1 MDGDHGDIVI
11 EHRRTGRARLGAGEV
26 PYSGGAHKDSISD
39 VVIARPKVWKH
50 EGLISI
56 VSKTGTLP
64 TLLAVAA
71 PWRADNFSEGRPP
84 FAAYPA
90 TTGNQST

>member
-1 MDGDHGDIVI
+1 MRGANTSARNKRCGNGRKLASADGKLFMSYPPV
-11 EHRRTGRARLGAGEV
+11 
-26 PYSGGAHKDSISD
+26 
-39 VVIARPKVWKH
+39 
-50 EGLISI
+50 
-56 VSKTGTLP
+56 
-64 TLLAVAA
+64 AVAA